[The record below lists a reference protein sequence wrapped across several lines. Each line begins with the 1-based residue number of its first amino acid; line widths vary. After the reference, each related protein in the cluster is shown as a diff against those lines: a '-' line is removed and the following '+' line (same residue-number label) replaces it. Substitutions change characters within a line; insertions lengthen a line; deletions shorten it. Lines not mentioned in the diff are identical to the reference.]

1 MCDRGAQP
9 VSRDRGASSS
19 QGTQE
24 GSPGPTTPAYRA
36 GGHGEPGTEKGGEDG
51 GASKAEARREPRD
64 RTDRLLLMGL
74 TDSVVRKSVR
84 AKRRG
89 AEPARGVMS
98 QADKQGVPGK
108 GRSQGP
114 RKRGKDRRDALRKSQ
129 VVQSD

>member
-1 MCDRGAQP
+1 M
-9 VSRDRGASSS
+9 
-19 QGTQE
+19 
-24 GSPGPTTPAYRA
+24 
-36 GGHGEPGTEKGGEDG
+36 
-51 GASKAEARREPRD
+51 
-64 RTDRLLLMGL
+64 MGL